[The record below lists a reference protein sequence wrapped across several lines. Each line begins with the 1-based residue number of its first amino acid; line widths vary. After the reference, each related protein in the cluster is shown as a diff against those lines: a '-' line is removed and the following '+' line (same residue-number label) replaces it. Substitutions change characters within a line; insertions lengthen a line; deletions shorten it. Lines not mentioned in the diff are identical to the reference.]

1 MPIVHGLFGLAVL
14 IGFCWLVSE
23 NRRAVKW
30 RVAVTGLAVQFI
42 LAAILLKAPG
52 AQQVFVW
59 LNDGFLAVLD
69 ATTAGTSLV
78 FGYIGGGSLPFT
90 ESFPG
95 AAFVLAFQ
103 ALPVILVTSALSAVL
118 FYWRILPLVV
128 RAFAW
133 VLQRSMGV
141 GGAVG
146 VSSAAN
152 IFVGMIEAPLFVR
165 PYLSK
170 ISRSELFM
178 VMTVG
183 MATIAGTV
191 FVLYASFLKDIIPN
205 AAGHLLT
212 ASIISAPA
220 AIMIAKLMVP
230 NDGTRTGESAAMGPS
245 PDHSAVDAVTRGTS
259 DGVRLLINVIAMLI
273 VFVALVSLV
282 NKILGLFPD
291 LFGEP
296 IALQRLFGW
305 VFAPVVWLL
314 GIPWSEAPVAGS
326 LLGTKT
332 VLNELVAFLQWQQ
345 VPAEAMSER
354 SKLIMVYALSGFA
367 NFGSLGIML
376 GGLTTMVPE
385 RRKEIV
391 GLGMKSIVSGTIAT
405 CMTGTVAGILF

>member
-30 RVAVTGLAVQFI
+30 RVAVAGLAVQFI
-42 LAAILLKAPG
+42 VAAILLKAPG
-52 AQQVFVW
+52 SQQVFVW
-59 LNDGFLAVLD
+59 LNEGFLAVLD

-118 FYWRILPLVV
+118 YYWRVLPLIV

-165 PYLSK
+165 PYLKK

-230 NDGTRTGESAAMGPS
+230 NDGTRTGEGTAMEPS
-245 PDHSAVDAVTRGTS
+245 PDHSAMDAVTRGTS

-273 VFVALVSLV
+273 VFVALVSLI

-314 GIPWSEAPVAGS
+314 GIPWSEAPIAGS

-332 VLNELVAFLQWQQ
+332 VLNELIAFLQWQQ

-376 GGLTTMVPE
+376 GGLTTMVPG

-405 CMTGTVAGILF
+405 CMTGAVAGILF

>member
-1 MPIVHGLFGLAVL
+1 MPIVQGLFGLAVL

-52 AQQVFVW
+52 SQQVFVW
-59 LNDGFLAVLD
+59 LNEGFLAVLD

-118 FYWRILPLVV
+118 FYWRVLPFIV

-165 PYLSK
+165 PYLNK

-230 NDGTRTGESAAMGPS
+230 NDGTRTGESAAMEPS
-245 PDHSAVDAVTRGTS
+245 PDHSAMDAVTRGTS

-273 VFVALVSLV
+273 VFVALVSLI
-282 NKILGLFPD
+282 NKVLGLFPD

-314 GIPWSEAPVAGS
+314 GIPWSEAPIAGS

-332 VLNELVAFLQWQQ
+332 VLNELVALLQWQQ

-376 GGLTTMVPE
+376 GGLTTMVPG

-391 GLGMKSIVSGTIAT
+391 GLGLKSIVSGTIAT
-405 CMTGTVAGILF
+405 CMTGAVAGILF

>member
-42 LAAILLKAPG
+42 VAAILLKAPG

-59 LNDGFLAVLD
+59 LNEGFLAVLD

-118 FYWRILPLVV
+118 FYWRVLPLIV

-165 PYLSK
+165 PYLNK

-230 NDGTRTGESAAMGPS
+230 NDGTRTGESAAMEPS

-273 VFVALVSLV
+273 VFVALVSLI
-282 NKILGLFPD
+282 NKMLGLFPD
-291 LFGEP
+291 MFGEP
-296 IALQRLFGW
+296 VALQRLFGW

-314 GIPWSEAPVAGS
+314 GIPWSEAPIAGS

-376 GGLTTMVPE
+376 GGLTTMVPG

>member
-42 LAAILLKAPG
+42 VAAILLKAPG

-59 LNDGFLAVLD
+59 LNEGFLAVLD

-118 FYWRILPLVV
+118 FYWRVLPLIV

-152 IFVGMIEAPLFVR
+152 IFVGMIEAPPVR
-165 PYLSK
+165 AALSQQDQPK
-170 ISRSELFM
+170 RAIHGDDGGHGDHRRYGIRTLCELPEGHYSQCPRPP
-178 VMTVG
+178 VNSLDHLGARGDHDCQADGSLMTERGPVG
-183 MATIAGTV
+183 APPWSPRRTIA
-191 FVLYASFLKDIIPN
+191 LW
-205 AAGHLLT
+205 
-212 ASIISAPA
+212 
-220 AIMIAKLMVP
+220 M
-230 NDGTRTGESAAMGPS
+230 R
-245 PDHSAVDAVTRGTS
+245 
-259 DGVRLLINVIAMLI
+259 
-273 VFVALVSLV
+273 
-282 NKILGLFPD
+282 
-291 LFGEP
+291 
-296 IALQRLFGW
+296 
-305 VFAPVVWLL
+305 
-314 GIPWSEAPVAGS
+314 
-326 LLGTKT
+326 
-332 VLNELVAFLQWQQ
+332 
-345 VPAEAMSER
+345 
-354 SKLIMVYALSGFA
+354 
-367 NFGSLGIML
+367 
-376 GGLTTMVPE
+376 
-385 RRKEIV
+385 
-391 GLGMKSIVSGTIAT
+391 
-405 CMTGTVAGILF
+405 